1 MNKSYSKIRHIQ
13 NSNLLLESRLIN
25 EQNPTPSYS
34 WGGSSM
40 GTGTTPV
47 YNQLTGKA
55 EDPNITQ
62 TRGYNALQGKDDWW
76 GQSKFDY
83 NKSVDE
89 TGHLVLAGA
98 SVVFAVIGGG
108 WIGALIGG
116 GVQLF
121 DAAKYYQEGDSYM
134 AGLTTLFTLI
144 PGSSLVSKIP
154 GLKKM
159 SAPAIK
165 QLSSKLSNFVKT
177 GKKPVLD
184 VVETEVMEQLGK
196 NSDEVSKLLSQT
208 ASDAAQTTTNNTLKT
223 TLSSLAKTG
232 LSTGKEIAKY
242 SGTWLGYNTAY
253 NAAQQSTPAGLVAS
267 EGYDWSK
274 IKYMFGSSGSEADN
288 ILLYSAWKEGWRPG
302 TVVPEK
308 YQTMSYKK
316 LFKEE
321 GDGIKRLESMVKTMK
336 T

>member
-1 MNKSYSKIRHIQ
+1 MKRILKLTESDLVKIVKKVIK
-13 NSNLLLESRLIN
+13 
-25 EQNPTPSYS
+25 EQQYS
-34 WGGSSM
+34 WGTGSSK

-62 TRGYNALQGKDDWW
+62 TRGYGELQGKDDWW
-76 GQSKFDY
+76 GQSEFDY
-83 NKSVDE
+83 NKSIDE
-89 TGHLVLAGA
+89 AGHLVLAGA

-108 WIGALIGG
+108 WIGPLING

-121 DAAKYYQEGDSYM
+121 DAAKYYQEGDSYT
-134 AGLTTLFTLI
+134 AGLTTLFALI

-154 GLKKM
+154 GFKKM
-159 SAPAIK
+159 SAPSIK
-165 QLSSKLSNFVKT
+165 QLSSKLSNFIKT
-177 GKKPVLD
+177 GKKPTLD
-184 VVETEVMEQLGK
+184 AVETEVMEQLGK

-208 ASDAAQTTTNNTLKT
+208 ASKAAQTTTNNVLKT

-232 LSTGKEIAKY
+232 LSTSKEIAKY
-242 SGTWLGYNTAY
+242 SGAWLGYNTVY
-253 NAAQQSTPAGLVAS
+253 NAVQQSTPASLVAS

-274 IKYMFGSSGSEADN
+274 IKYMFGSSGSETDN
-288 ILLYSAWKEGWRPG
+288 KLLHSAWKEGWRPG

-308 YQTMSYKK
+308 YQTMAYKK